1 VFASTPKQN
10 FLNLSKRPEDYFNPT
25 TPPSMNNSNL
35 LSPNLTFKADEKAI
49 MNFKTHFL
57 SFLKHKSPP
66 RYNQEHIYA
75 YVLHTFPIYLLGFSL
90 IPSFSFSQFLF
101 LHLISFSHILLLTSS
116 TLPQNT
122 CSTFLKILLI
132 PVSSVMFSQIISQT
146 GIIAIML
153 TFTAPLSVLY
163 FTNKKLKAFITFTA
177 QLAANK
183 LFFEPLFVSESK
195 YTAQTIVLSDLFSWI
210 TFMSLIAISLTFL
223 IYVSSSVK
231 VQEKETQIEEV
242 LQDQQPNNQQN
253 NHGDEISNEFIKK
266 VKQLEKLLEQRDNS
280 LLTVSHECRNPL
292 NGIQSNLELAQTIL
306 LDERVLEEAQ
316 LEKIRSF
323 IHNAKI
329 CGDVLL
335 HYINN
340 ILDSAKIETNG
351 IEITPAPVDIR
362 TTFEKVWAICS
373 ESIRKKNLVGTL
385 TLDRKVP
392 LYLNIDSHRLIQV
405 LVNIINNSIKFTK
418 KGAITVRISWREED
432 DPGSISPETR
442 TPISVRGSSKTLSVV
457 MPRNP
462 QSGRKTSSDI
472 FTGDNF
478 THRSKTYNFALLQQ
492 QKEQAKYVLNFEQK
506 RFGIVEQDKRVLDR
520 FEDRDGTLIISIMDT
535 GCGVSE
541 ENLPKLFQ
549 KFSQV
554 NADPSKRKVG
564 TGLGLWLCKHIVEGM
579 KGTIEVKSQEDFGTS
594 FLMAIPTQTCENLRV
609 QSVPSE
615 LSSSLIEKSS
625 AKRIRG
631 IVLGTDDYSRKV
643 HTTFLEKCNC
653 EVALDTNNEMTA
665 YNFFKGQ
672 QHGEIEVILIDLGNR
687 KPSEVGIC
695 KAIRDY
701 EAKQGLS
708 PCLIVVLG
716 TEAHQKSGFAQQVEA
731 LNFDYCLKL
740 PCSLV
745 DIKAVVDRALLRRTP
760 RVSSRRMSMSR
771 SFRNKK
777 VLVID
782 DDGFCLEVAKN
793 FFENVQIECLTARDS
808 DEGLEILKRYSEDI
822 GCILVDYE
830 MPGRNGQETMNLIRE
845 YWRQENKREVP
856 VFCCTGN
863 AAGEFMEKVQSAGFS
878 NVYEKP
884 INWRLLVNDV
894 KKIIESS
901 PC

>member
-1 VFASTPKQN
+1 
-10 FLNLSKRPEDYFNPT
+10 
-25 TPPSMNNSNL
+25 
-35 LSPNLTFKADEKAI
+35 
-49 MNFKTHFL
+49 
-57 SFLKHKSPP
+57 
-66 RYNQEHIYA
+66 
-75 YVLHTFPIYLLGFSL
+75 
-90 IPSFSFSQFLF
+90 
-101 LHLISFSHILLLTSS
+101 
-116 TLPQNT
+116 
-122 CSTFLKILLI
+122 
-132 PVSSVMFSQIISQT
+132 
-146 GIIAIML
+146 ML

-177 QLAANK
+177 QLAVNK
-183 LFFEPLFVSESK
+183 LFFEPVFVSESK
-195 YTAQTIVLSDLFSWI
+195 YTSQILVLSDLFSWI
-210 TFMSLIAISLTFL
+210 TFMSLITISLTFL
-223 IYVSSSVK
+223 IYISSGRVQTVK
-231 VQEKETQIEEV
+231 TEIQEKEE
-242 LQDQQPNNQQN
+242 QQPDNQQSS
-253 NHGDEISNEFIKK
+253 HRDEVSNEIIKK
-266 VKQLEKLLEQRDNS
+266 IKQLEKIIEQRDNS

-323 IHNAKI
+323 IYNAKI

-340 ILDSAKIETNG
+340 ILDSAKVETNG
-351 IEITPAPVDIR
+351 VEITPTPVDIR
-362 TTFEKVWAICS
+362 ITFEKVWAICS

-462 QSGRKTSSDI
+462 QSGRRASSDMTSEDT
-472 FTGDNF
+472 FG
-478 THRSKTYNFALLQQ
+478 HRSKTYNFALLQQ

-506 RFGIVEQDKRVLDR
+506 RFRIVEQDKRVLDR
-520 FEDRDGTLIISIMDT
+520 FEDREGTLIISVMDT

-564 TGLGLWLCKHIVEGM
+564 TGLGLWLCKHICEGM
-579 KGTIEVKSQEDFGTS
+579 KGTIEAKSQEDFGTS
-594 FLMAIPTQTCENLRV
+594 FLIAIPTQTCQNLRV

-615 LSSSLIEKSS
+615 LSNSLIEKSS

-653 EVALDTNNEMTA
+653 EVALETNNEMTA

-672 QHGEIEVILIDLGNR
+672 HGDIEIILIDLGNR

-695 KAIRDY
+695 KAIRDH

-708 PCLIVVLG
+708 PSLLVVLG
-716 TEAHQKSGFAQQVEA
+716 AEAHQKSSFTEA
-731 LNFDYCLKL
+731 LSYDYCLKM
-740 PCSLV
+740 PCSLI
-745 DIKAVVDRALLRRTP
+745 DMKAVVDRALLRRTP
-760 RVSSRRMSMSR
+760 RVSSRRVSR
-771 SFRNKK
+771 SRSLRNKK

-808 DEGLEILKRYSEDI
+808 EEGLTLLKNYSEEI

-830 MPGRNGQETMNLIRE
+830 MPGRNGQETMNLIRG

-856 VFCCTGN
+856 VYCCTGN
-863 AAGEFMEKVQSAGFS
+863 AAGGFMDKVQSAGFS

-901 PC
+901 SSC